1 MEPADPE
8 RSFGREAFGA
18 DPGGYHAARPAYPE
32 ATWEAL
38 RARAGLSAG
47 ISLLEIGAG
56 TGLATGPLLAHGPD
70 RLVAVEPDV
79 RLAGFLRATIRDQ
92 RLEVITASFEAA
104 ELPRPASTSP
114 PAPRRFTG
122 STRVP
127 ALGRV
132 HAMLR
137 RGVRSGCGG
146 TSSATPAGRIRF
158 TRPPGTSSPASGPAC
173 RRATGRDRRMP
184 WMRRRGS
191 GADAG
196 RLRRGPAAVRR
207 VDVTLDPGGMRRAST
222 RPTRTSRRCRPQ
234 GVPPVGGA

>member
-1 MEPADPE
+1 MEPADLE

-92 RLEVITASFEAA
+92 RVEVIAASFEAA
-104 ELPRPASTSP
+104 ELPPAGFDLAASAT
-114 PAPRRFTG
+114 AFHG
-122 STRVP
+122 LDAVP
-127 ALGRV
+127 ALRRV

-146 TSSATPAGRIRF
+146 TSSATLAGRIRF
-158 TRPPGTSSPASGPAC
+158 TRPPGISSPASGPAC
-173 RRATGRDRRMP
+173 RRATARDRRMP

-191 GADAG
+191 GN
-196 RLRRGPAAVRR
+196 
-207 VDVTLDPGGMRRAST
+207 
-222 RPTRTSRRCRPQ
+222 
-234 GVPPVGGA
+234 